1 MTKLITDKNKCE
13 REKSM
18 KKQIVLC
25 GYGNVGYEFIRLL
38 MEKKSYIQQKNNL
51 ELEIVSVSAKTASAA
66 SYPCCINMMELL
78 ECGRGSDGI
87 REYAAKSGVKLMSGT
102 VMSGDVFVDA
112 TSGVPGD
119 TSSSDNVIKAINQG
133 MDVVL
138 ISKGALTSSYKRIM
152 ELASLKKV
160 KVKYSGAAAAALP
173 TVDIGYYSL
182 AGCKVKTIEGV
193 LNGTSSYILSCM
205 HDQKQDFTS
214 ALEQARKNGIAEP
227 DSSKDIKGIDAACK
241 LVILANSF
249 MEGGLS
255 MEDVKLKGIDGVT
268 LEDIKS
274 AEASGRKIR
283 LLARA
288 YQEDDGI
295 KAEVCPREIGPE
307 SMLYCI
313 NGTEKGV
320 IFETDIMGKV
330 AVMGGASNPRAA
342 AAAALK
348 DIINIYR

>member
-1 MTKLITDKNKCE
+1 
-13 REKSM
+13 M

-38 MEKKSYIQQKNNL
+38 IEKKPYILQKYNL
-51 ELEIVSVSAKTASAA
+51 ELEITSVSAKSASATA
-66 SYPCCINMMELL
+66 YPGCINMMDLL
-78 ECGRGSDGI
+78 ECGKGSDGI
-87 REYAAKSGVKLMSGT
+87 KAYAAKSGVKLMSGT

-112 TSGVPGD
+112 TSGD
-119 TSSSDNVIKAINQG
+119 DSSCDNVIKAINQG

-138 ISKGALTSSYKRIM
+138 ISKGALACYYKRIM
-152 ELASLKKV
+152 ELAALKKV

-173 TVDIGYYSL
+173 TVDVGYYSL
-182 AGCKVKTIEGV
+182 AGCRIKSIEGV
-193 LNGTSSYILSCM
+193 LNGTTSYILSCM
-205 HDQKQDFTS
+205 HDQKLDFAS
-214 ALEQARKNGIAEP
+214 ALEMARKNGMTEP
-227 DSSKDIKGIDAACK
+227 DITMDINGADAASK

-255 MEDVKLKGIDGVT
+255 LEDVKLKGIEDIT

-274 AEASGRKIR
+274 AENSGRKIR
-283 LLARA
+283 LVSRA

-295 KAEVCPREIGPE
+295 KAEVCPQEIGPE

-313 NGTEKGV
+313 NGMEKGV

-348 DIINIYR
+348 DIINIYRQ